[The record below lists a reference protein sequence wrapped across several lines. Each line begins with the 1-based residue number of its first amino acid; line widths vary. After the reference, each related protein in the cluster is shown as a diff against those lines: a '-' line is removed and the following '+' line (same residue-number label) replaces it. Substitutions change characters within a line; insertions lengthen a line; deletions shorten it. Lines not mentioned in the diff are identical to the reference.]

1 MRRVSVLADGVPVLA
16 CQIRAG
22 DVAGR
27 SVLPHGGMRNH
38 ALPEGHAVDPVRPGV
53 REPHAVAERDAR
65 IRVRPSS
72 ADSRRDSA
80 ADSSVSVPTVV
91 SAIEMRAIGL

>member
-1 MRRVSVLADGVPVLA
+1 VRRVSVLADGVPVLA

-27 SVLPHGGMRNH
+27 SVTTIEELAGSAGE
-38 ALPEGHAVDPVRPGV
+38 ALHPVQRALQRLKG
-53 REPHAVAERDAR
+53 RDLVGSAIQCAAR
-65 IRVRPSS
+65 DGNR
-72 ADSRRDSA
+72 A
-80 ADSSVSVPTVV
+80 ATISLPTVV